1 VTPAAF
7 ATVAFVHLLAAISP
21 GPSFVLSVRMAAAG
35 GFRQAAALALGF
47 GLGAAL
53 WAAAALA
60 GLSVLFE
67 AAPLV
72 FTALKIG
79 GALFLVWLA
88 LRMWRHARDPMPSA
102 EAATPRG
109 TVSAVRLGV
118 LTMFAN
124 PKPAIFF
131 GAVFLGFV
139 PGDASPAAKAVVVFN
154 ILWVEAAWYLL
165 VARLFSL
172 PRPRAAYARW
182 KPVLD
187 RTLGVALG
195 ALGLRLA
202 LP

>member
-1 VTPAAF
+1 MTLVAF
-7 ATVAFVHLLAAISP
+7 ATVAFVHLLTAISP
-21 GPSFVLSVRMAAAG
+21 GPSFVLSVRTAAG
-35 GFRQAAALALGF
+35 EGFLPALGLALGF

-67 AAPLV
+67 AAPLLFAV
-72 FTALKIG
+72 LKIG
-79 GALFLVWLA
+79 GALFLIWLA
-88 LRMWRHARDPMPSA
+88 VAMWRHAPEPMPA
-102 EAATPRG
+102 PGDVAPRG
-109 TVSAVRLGV
+109 LASAVRLGV

-139 PGDASPAAKAVVVFN
+139 PGDATATAKAVVVFN
-154 ILWVEAAWYLL
+154 ILWVEAAWYVL

-182 KPVLD
+182 KTVLD
-187 RTLGVALG
+187 RSLGVALG

>member
-1 VTPAAF
+1 MTLLAF

-21 GPSFVLSVRMAAAG
+21 GPSFVLSIKTAAAE
-35 GFRQAAALALGF
+35 GFGPALGLAIGF
-47 GLGAAL
+47 GLGAAI
-53 WAAAALA
+53 WALMALV

-67 AAPLV
+67 IVPLL

-79 GALFLVWLA
+79 GALFLLWIA
-88 LRMWRHARDPMPSA
+88 IMMWRHAPDPMPQIDE
-102 EAATPRG
+102 EAPRG
-109 TVSAVRLGV
+109 LANAIRLGL

-139 PGDASPAAKAVVVFN
+139 PADTSWAAKAIIVFN
-154 ILWVEAAWYLL
+154 IFWVEAAWYTL

-172 PRPRAAYARW
+172 PRPRAAYARF
-182 KPVLD
+182 KTILD
-187 RTLGVALG
+187 RSLGVALG
-195 ALGLRLA
+195 ALGIRLA